1 MAKFCPNCG
10 NELVDNPDVC
20 VKCGKM
26 LSSNNGGA
34 GSKNKIVAALLA
46 FFLGVYGA
54 HNFYLG
60 YTSKAITQLVLT
72 IVGLI
77 LCIVI
82 VGAFVVMAVAIWAFV
97 EFIMILSGSI
107 KDADGNELV

>member
-10 NELVDNPDVC
+10 NELIDNPDVC

-26 LSSNNGGA
+26 LSSNANA
-34 GSKNKIVAALLA
+34 GSKNKMVAAILA

-60 YTSKAITQLVLT
+60 YTSKAVTQLVLT

-77 LCIVI
+77 LCVI
-82 VGAFVVMAVAIWAFV
+82 FIGAFVVMAVAIWAFI
-97 EFIMILSGSI
+97 EFIMILTGSI